1 MLSYQNKEKEK
12 KKTGVAVVGDSN
24 CCVVAGMNYKVR
36 GEISVTLDIV
46 CIVWFTRRV

>member
-12 KKTGVAVVGDSN
+12 KKIGVAVVGDSN
-24 CCVVAGMNYKVR
+24 RCVVAGMNYKVR